1 MLEQFEVQCLNRG
14 HFIMGIA
21 GAGNQTTKFSGGKQL
36 RDHVLIA
43 ALVTPTGQSGR
54 LHIDGWN

>member
-1 MLEQFEVQCLNRG
+1 
-14 HFIMGIA
+14 MGIA
-21 GAGNQTTKFSGGKQL
+21 GAGNQTAKLSGGKQL